1 MDRGEQQN
9 WIKLNVAG
17 THFMVSR
24 TTLARLPD
32 SFLYKLCIEDS
43 GFTGGKDETGAFL
56 IDRNPKYFDTILDF
70 YRHGQL
76 FMDKNLSEDGV
87 LEEAK
92 FFNLPG
98 LCELVEQK
106 KRHKKKRHMKKL
118 MSPDRV
124 KYKAIKVYLNMDP
137 PTIIKDIPDGW
148 IIDKV
153 LQNAYNTILILSQ
166 KVTDDSDS
174 DDS

>member
-106 KRHKKKRHMKKL
+106 KRHMKKL

-124 KYKAIKVYLNMDP
+124 KYKAIKVHLNMDLS
-137 PTIIKDIPDGW
+137 TMIKDIPDGW
-148 IIDKV
+148 IIDSYFHV
-153 LQNAYNTILILSQ
+153 ARTTILILSQ
-166 KVTDDSDS
+166 KVTDDSDR